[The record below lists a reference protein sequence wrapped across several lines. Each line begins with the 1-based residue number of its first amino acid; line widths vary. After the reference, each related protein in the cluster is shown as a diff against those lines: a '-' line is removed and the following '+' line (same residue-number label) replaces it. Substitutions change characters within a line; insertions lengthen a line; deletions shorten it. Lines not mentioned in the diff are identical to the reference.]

1 MLTAWSAASRS
12 RLSCS
17 CRSAPGRI
25 VRPAVAAPKWAVI
38 SDANLGFSLRAA
50 QEFYLIDPQDAERL
64 RALQLRARV
73 GAHYHG
79 RGFLGDAVGK
89 GPPRRFDQLLGL
101 RARQRRQRPRDHV
114 RLPGEWAPAFGRRR
128 LLEVQAE
135 LVEPFEQL
143 AVLGLVE
150 EPEDGLRDR
159 FADAGN
165 SVDGFGGGV
174 PERLHRAEVAGGEL
188 GAPGAP
194 RGGGPRGQQGRGRAP
209 VLGPGCLPA
218 PVRGVLPGPPA

>member
-17 CRSAPGRI
+17 CRSAPRPI
-25 VRPAVAAPKWAVI
+25 VRPSVAAPKWAVI
-38 SDANLGFSLRAA
+38 SDANLGFSVRAA
-50 QEFYLIDPQDAERL
+50 QEFYLIDHRDAERL

-79 RGFLGDAVGK
+79 RGFLGDAVDNVA
-89 GPPRRFDQLLGL
+89 PRRFDQLLGL
-101 RARQRRQRPRDHV
+101 RAGQRRQRPRDHV

-174 PERLHRAEVAGGEL
+174 PERLHRAEVAGG
-188 GAPGAP
+188 GVWAPGAHRAGAPPVQQP
-194 RGGGPRGQQGRGRAP
+194 RGRPPFRSPGRLPQAVGRPLPRTP
-209 VLGPGCLPA
+209 
-218 PVRGVLPGPPA
+218 